1 MHFLGAKGK
10 RRPGVIAER
19 RRYRPRR
26 PDRSDPEA
34 RPRLL
39 SGWFRWFRR
48 SRAREP
54 RRALGAIDG
63 LPIAAATAVC
73 AVLAAPAC
81 YRARVLATP

>member
-39 SGWFRWFRR
+39 SGWFRR

-54 RRALGAIDG
+54 RRALGAIHG
-63 LPIAAATAVC
+63 LRIAAATAVC
-73 AVLAAPAC
+73 AVLAALAC